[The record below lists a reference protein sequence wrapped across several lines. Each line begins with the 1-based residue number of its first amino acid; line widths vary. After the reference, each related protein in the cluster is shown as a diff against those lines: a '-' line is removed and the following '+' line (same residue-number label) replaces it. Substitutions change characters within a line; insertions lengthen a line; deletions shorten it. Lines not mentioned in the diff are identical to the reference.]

1 MLFGADIASSVP
13 NKRSTQMTDE
23 PVSTI
28 EVARNKILSGMADLN
43 FQDALSDVEEQ
54 LKKEKVKA
62 NRLALLSAKSWLLRN
77 KLYSALHDPYIYSIN
92 EVENTDIF
100 DDIEEEEDDSALD
113 GLFGDDNDVDVDD
126 GATDET
132 VDVVITKNTTLNGHK
147 VKKDA
152 VVSVTPENAEKLIS
166 DGKAKLKE

>member
-1 MLFGADIASSVP
+1 
-13 NKRSTQMTDE
+13 MTDE

-43 FQDALSDVEEQ
+43 FQDALSEVDEQ

-77 KLYSALHDPYIYSIN
+77 KLYVVLHDPYIYSIN

-100 DDIEEEEDDSALD
+100 DHVDVEDDSALD
-113 GLFGDDNDVDVDD
+113 SLFGDDADVDD
-126 GATDET
+126 DEDVT
-132 VDVVITKNTTLNGHK
+132 EDTIDVVITKNTTLNGHK

-152 VVSVTPENAEKLIS
+152 VVSVTSENADKLIS
-166 DGKAKLKE
+166 DGKAKFKE